1 MVLQKIIPGLE
12 TPEHLSASIKRQTQE
27 YQDFYTL
34 TKGDIVVH
42 EIAIFIYKN
51 ERVNQ

>member
-1 MVLQKIIPGLE
+1 MILQKIIQGLE

-34 TKGDIVVH
+34 TKGDIVAH
-42 EIAIFIYKN
+42 EIDFYL
-51 ERVNQ
+51 